1 MAVSELKDAILRPI
15 ASGSSPRA
23 AHWHLPH
30 FPAAVRAIVR
40 RREIWIAIVASLIGS
55 VIGLAVA
62 GMGWVTQVMHTLLY
76 RLPPGERLSSAPF
89 IATFPGVLMPAIG
102 GVVLGLVSFAVLR
115 VRRNPVVDPIEA
127 NALHGGRMSVVDS
140 AVVMTQTILS
150 SGFGASVGLEAAYTQ
165 VGSVTGSR
173 VGTLL
178 KLRRNDV
185 RVLVGAGAAAGIAAA
200 FGAPF
205 TGAFYGFELIVGT
218 YSVATVAPV
227 MGAAI
232 AAALVAHAFGVE
244 PIPIGLKAGLSVEPQ
259 AYPVFVVLGLVA
271 GLAGIAVMRS
281 VTIVE
286 AVFRWMRVPSLM
298 RPAMG
303 GVLVGAMAL
312 LTPQVLSSG
321 HGALHNVFAAHVSVA
336 AFAALF
342 LLKALAASISL
353 GSGFRGGLF
362 FASLFL
368 GALLGK
374 IFAGFLAFA
383 VPALAPDPLLAAV
396 VGMSAFAV
404 AVVGG
409 PLTMTFLA
417 LEASGDLVIAGAVLS
432 AAIVSSIT
440 VRELFGY
447 SFSTWRLHLRGETI
461 RSAHDVGWIRS
472 LTAGRMMRH
481 DVKTVREEMPLAEF
495 RNKFPIGSKQRVVAL
510 DAMDRYAGLIH
521 VPDAYSAADGTD
533 PKASRVVDLLH
544 HQRDFL
550 TPELNVKQAIEAFDR
565 TESEAMI
572 VVDTAESRQVLG
584 LLTEQHAL
592 RRYAE
597 ELDKVRQGLS
607 GTI

>member
-1 MAVSELKDAILRPI
+1 MAVSELKDAVFAP
-15 ASGSSPRA
+15 ASPGARA
-23 AHWHLPH
+23 GAFRWHLPH
-30 FPAAVRAIVR
+30 FPAPLRGIVR
-40 RREIWIAIVASLIGS
+40 RREVWIAIVAGVIGA

-62 GMGWVTQVMHTLLY
+62 GMGRLTQAMHTLLY
-76 RLPPGERLSSAPF
+76 GLPPGQRLSSTAF
-89 IATFPGVLMPAIG
+89 IETFPGALMPALG
-102 GVVLGLVSFAVLR
+102 GILLGLMSFAILR

-127 NALHGGRMSVVDS
+127 NALHGGRMSIIDS
-140 AVVMTQTILS
+140 AVVMAQTILS

-173 VGTLL
+173 IGLLL

-232 AAALVAHAFGVE
+232 AAALVARAFGVE
-244 PIPIGLKAGLSVEPQ
+244 PIPIGLETGTTVSAE
-259 AYPVFVVLGLVA
+259 AYPVFVALGLVA

-281 VTIVE
+281 VTTVE
-286 AVFRWMRVPSLM
+286 AAFRWMRVPPLV

-303 GVLVGAMAL
+303 GILVGAMAL

-321 HGALHNVFAAHVSVA
+321 HGALHHVFAAQVSVA

-342 LLKALAASISL
+342 LLKALAASVSL

-374 IFAGFLAFA
+374 IFAGLVALAA
-383 VPALAPDPLLAAV
+383 PALAPDPLLAAV

-495 RNKFPIGSKQRVVAL
+495 RNQFPIGSKQRVVAL
-510 DAMDRYAGLIH
+510 DAMDRYAGLVH
-521 VPDAYSAADGTD
+521 VPDAYSTAVGTD

-544 HQRDFL
+544 HQADFL